1 MEIYKVDFDTCFN
14 DIKAFI
20 QQMVQ
25 HKLIKVCS

>member
-1 MEIYKVDFDTCFN
+1 FN